1 MNLITR
7 PATAILLLL
16 SILTGSTPAQQKRS
30 APPKTPPPK
39 PAAASAAP
47 APTFETLLPADSY
60 AIYVEVRGA
69 GQLVRSNTV
78 TDLLEP
84 ILKLAGP
91 PKEFKSIVKWL
102 NAHAEQLLNS
112 RLCLAA
118 APINKRVPEMI
129 VAVEFASPEEAAKF
143 VAPLNEFLPTVLP
156 TPEPSPTP
164 SPNNSADKAAP
175 PTNSAP
181 PAPTFHLERLG
192 SLIVITQKPWTMKQ
206 LKPAGSKLFAED
218 TNFRTIR
225 NRFSS
230 EPLFAFIDIKALER
244 QDAEQSKR
252 AEEERQ
258 RVEEQAKREQAAAK
272 QVEKNTDVTETGEM
286 TDEEKAAAAA
296 AVLKTIP
303 APAASESPKETPTP
317 DPIWNSVSDLGSSL
331 FTGASEWPDAIGLAL
346 SFEGESFDLRGLFVS
361 APGEKNG
368 IIPFMPKLIAGAALA
383 PESPGVFP
391 ADTELLIT
399 MSLDLQQIY
408 AAMSNPAPDP
418 KWNGKIATLNKA
430 ADEPPFSAIEKRLQI
445 NINND
450 LLPLLGSEVA
460 IRLPMTGIG
469 LVGAFPTLIN
479 NGAGVGTDSESANSA
494 IAVAIA
500 VRDKEGLRALM
511 PKLMDALGFK
521 GASSLAQT
529 ERREDTELVSYA
541 NVFSYAFVGN
551 FIVLS
556 SSAAATRK
564 MVDSYLK
571 HETLSGDIHFKN
583 FTRWEPRQLHGQVY
597 ISPSLMESLKMWGQ
611 QPGLPMTEQTRAF
624 FNRLSM
630 AAQPITYAL
639 SNEGFGPLHE
649 VHIPKNLVLMAVAG
663 ISGEFNP
670 PPMVQNERMAIGL
683 VYTIAWAEDEYKNAK
698 GHGNYGTLEQLIE
711 AGLLT
716 KDSMGNSGYKFDL
729 TTGSDK
735 FEVTAVP
742 AEYGKSGTLSLFID
756 HTRVLR
762 GADRGGA
769 SAGASDP
776 AIH

>member
-286 TDEEKAAAAA
+286 TDEEKAAAA
-296 AVLKTIP
+296 
-303 APAASESPKETPTP
+303 
-317 DPIWNSVSDLGSSL
+317 
-331 FTGASEWPDAIGLAL
+331 
-346 SFEGESFDLRGLFVS
+346 
-361 APGEKNG
+361 
-368 IIPFMPKLIAGAALA
+368 
-383 PESPGVFP
+383 
-391 ADTELLIT
+391 
-399 MSLDLQQIY
+399 
-408 AAMSNPAPDP
+408 
-418 KWNGKIATLNKA
+418 
-430 ADEPPFSAIEKRLQI
+430 
-445 NINND
+445 
-450 LLPLLGSEVA
+450 
-460 IRLPMTGIG
+460 
-469 LVGAFPTLIN
+469 
-479 NGAGVGTDSESANSA
+479 
-494 IAVAIA
+494 
-500 VRDKEGLRALM
+500 
-511 PKLMDALGFK
+511 
-521 GASSLAQT
+521 
-529 ERREDTELVSYA
+529 
-541 NVFSYAFVGN
+541 
-551 FIVLS
+551 
-556 SSAAATRK
+556 
-564 MVDSYLK
+564 
-571 HETLSGDIHFKN
+571 
-583 FTRWEPRQLHGQVY
+583 
-597 ISPSLMESLKMWGQ
+597 
-611 QPGLPMTEQTRAF
+611 
-624 FNRLSM
+624 
-630 AAQPITYAL
+630 
-639 SNEGFGPLHE
+639 
-649 VHIPKNLVLMAVAG
+649 
-663 ISGEFNP
+663 
-670 PPMVQNERMAIGL
+670 
-683 VYTIAWAEDEYKNAK
+683 
-698 GHGNYGTLEQLIE
+698 
-711 AGLLT
+711 
-716 KDSMGNSGYKFDL
+716 
-729 TTGSDK
+729 
-735 FEVTAVP
+735 
-742 AEYGKSGTLSLFID
+742 
-756 HTRVLR
+756 
-762 GADRGGA
+762 
-769 SAGASDP
+769 
-776 AIH
+776 